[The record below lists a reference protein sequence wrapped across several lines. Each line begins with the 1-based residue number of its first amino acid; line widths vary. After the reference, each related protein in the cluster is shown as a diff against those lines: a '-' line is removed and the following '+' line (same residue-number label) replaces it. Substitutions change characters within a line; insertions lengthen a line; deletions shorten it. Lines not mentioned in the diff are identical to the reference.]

1 MLSKK
6 IETRPFFYPMHKQDI
21 FIKKG
26 YFKNEK
32 YPCSE
37 FLSSNG
43 FYIPSGLNL
52 TNNQLNYVADTIN
65 KLLTNKF

>member
-43 FYIPSGLNL
+43 FHIPSGLNL
-52 TNNQLNYVADTIN
+52 TIKQLEYVANTIN

>member
-1 MLSKK
+1 MSKN
-6 IETRPFFYPMHKQDI
+6 ETRPFFYPMHKQDI

-52 TNNQLNYVADTIN
+52 TIKQLNYVANTIN